1 MPQGAE
7 TGQLCLPHGA
17 SPRRGEKDLVEE
29 NSTDPVLFDQVHKY
43 LPERAKI
50 PARVQKG
57 KGGRHSK
64 RGAVFLRKRFTKFDF
79 PDIPDGFKPKGEER
93 AVVVPEKVKVQYVH
107 FTVDVPVYL
116 YLYLQRSKMAK
127 YSTFLTLSST

>member
-1 MPQGAE
+1 M
-7 TGQLCLPHGA
+7 
-17 SPRRGEKDLVEE
+17 
-29 NSTDPVLFDQVHKY
+29 HKY

-50 PARVQKG
+50 PAKVQKG

-93 AVVVPEKVKVQYVH
+93 AVVVPEKVKDPVH
-107 FTVDVPVYL
+107 PSFYHVTIKAFNKYYQKSQWKVLKFTTIDYTNKE
-116 YLYLQRSKMAK
+116 YEIYQNSILQSYKEN
-127 YSTFLTLSST
+127 Y

>member
-7 TGQLCLPHGA
+7 TGQLCLAHGA
-17 SPRRGEKDLVEE
+17 SPRRGENNLVEE
-29 NSTDPVLFDQVHKY
+29 NSTDPVLVDQVHKY

-93 AVVVPEKVKVQYVH
+93 AVVVPEKVKVQ
-107 FTVDVPVYL
+107 
-116 YLYLQRSKMAK
+116 
-127 YSTFLTLSST
+127 